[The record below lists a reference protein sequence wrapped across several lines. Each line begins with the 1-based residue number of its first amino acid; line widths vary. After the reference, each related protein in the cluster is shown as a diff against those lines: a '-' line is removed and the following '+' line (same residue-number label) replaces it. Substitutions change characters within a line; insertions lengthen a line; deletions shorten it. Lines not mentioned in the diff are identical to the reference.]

1 MIVAPIDM
9 ICRCGRGSVA
19 VALVVDV
26 AVSYVLVSARVNR
39 WLAVCEADLHQ

>member
-19 VALVVDV
+19 VIQQTGPAC
-26 AVSYVLVSARVNR
+26 SYAFLLIELQDAFGLPR
-39 WLAVCEADLHQ
+39 LA